1 MWREDVQIGGS
12 FYPDSGELGLGLL
25 RNPFEQRPPQP
36 ISMEVFDDLAGDLQ
50 SFISEV
56 PSSIITERRYQ
67 LIITTTRD
75 WQNEELLAQMKA
87 LAEKHSLQYE
97 FSFHPSDDR
106 CLDVEIYGEDFRI
119 TVSDCERDTI
129 KDFDIEFFLDYHGNP
144 TAKSEETL
152 DELFNELKSAFGNID
167 NATVK
172 EQPEE

>member
-1 MWREDVQIGGS
+1 
-12 FYPDSGELGLGLL
+12 
-25 RNPFEQRPPQP
+25 
-36 ISMEVFDDLAGDLQ
+36 
-50 SFISEV
+50 
-56 PSSIITERRYQ
+56 
-67 LIITTTRD
+67 
-75 WQNEELLAQMKA
+75 MKA